1 MAFLLVVIY
10 VAFIGLGVPDSLI
23 GSAWPAVHAELN
35 IPVEAVSII
44 TFIISGCTVLS
55 SMFSAGILNKLGT
68 AKVTAF
74 STAMTAAAL
83 LGFSFAPSFWVMI
96 PLAVVLGLGAGAID
110 SGLNNY
116 VALHFKASHMNFL
129 HCFYGVG
136 VSLSPYLMS
145 LALSDAGWRGGYRYA
160 FYVQTVITI
169 LLIVSLPMWK
179 KTASAGQEEDE
190 KGVNLSILQMAK
202 MPGIRKVWV
211 IMLATNAIEYACGVW
226 GSTYLVEAKGF
237 EAQHGA
243 LALTVYYVGMS
254 IGRFVSGLLSEKIGT
269 WKRIAIGSA
278 ILAPAIAL
286 MLLPLHGAV
295 TVVGLFLVG
304 LGNGS
309 IYPNLIHLTPHNFGK
324 DVSQSVMGSQIACA
338 YIGVMLAPPMVSLI
352 SSVFSIK
359 VYPVLLAVLYVI
371 MIVFLKLFVNN
382 LKKQNRYDR
391 NV

>member
-1 MAFLLVVIY
+1 
-10 VAFIGLGVPDSLI
+10 
-23 GSAWPAVHAELN
+23 
-35 IPVEAVSII
+35 
-44 TFIISGCTVLS
+44 
-55 SMFSAGILNKLGT
+55 
-68 AKVTAF
+68 
-74 STAMTAAAL
+74 
-83 LGFSFAPSFWVMI
+83 
-96 PLAVVLGLGAGAID
+96 
-110 SGLNNY
+110 
-116 VALHFKASHMNFL
+116 
-129 HCFYGVG
+129 
-136 VSLSPYLMS
+136 
-145 LALSDAGWRGGYRYA
+145 
-160 FYVQTVITI
+160 
-169 LLIVSLPMWK
+169 
-179 KTASAGQEEDE
+179 
-190 KGVNLSILQMAK
+190 
-202 MPGIRKVWV
+202 
-211 IMLATNAIEYACGVW
+211 
-226 GSTYLVEAKGF
+226 
-237 EAQHGA
+237 
-243 LALTVYYVGMS
+243 MS

-324 DVSQSVMGSQIACA
+324 DVSQSVMGSQIAFA

>member
-10 VAFIGLGVPDSLI
+10 IAFIGLGVPDSLI
-23 GSAWPAVHAELN
+23 GSAWPAIHSEMN
-35 IPVEAVSII
+35 IPVEAVSIL

-74 STAMTAAAL
+74 STAMTATAL
-83 LGFSFAPSFWVMI
+83 LGFSFAPSFWFMI
-96 PLAVVLGLGAGAID
+96 PLAVILGLGAGAID

-145 LALSDAGWRGGYRYA
+145 QALSNAGWRGGYRYA
-160 FYVQTVITI
+160 FYVQAAITL
-169 LLIVSLPMWK
+169 LLIISVPMWK
-179 KTASAGQEEDE
+179 KSSSAEASEEE
-190 KGVNLSILQMAK
+190 KSVSLSLLQMAK
-202 MPGIRKVWV
+202 MPEVRQVWV

-226 GSTYLVEAKGF
+226 GSTYLVSEKGF
-237 EAQHGA
+237 EAKHGA

-254 IGRFVSGLLSEKIGT
+254 IGRFVSGLLSDKIST
-269 WKRIAIGSA
+269 WKRIGIGTV
-278 ILAPAIAL
+278 ILAPAIAI
-286 MLLPLHGAV
+286 MLLPVHGAV
-295 TVVGLFLVG
+295 TVVGLFLIG

-309 IYPNLIHLTPHNFGK
+309 IYPNMIHLTPHNFGK
-324 DVSQSVMGSQIACA
+324 EASQSVMGSQIAFA
-338 YIGVMLAPPMVSLI
+338 YIGVMLAPPAVSLI
-352 SSVFSIK
+352 SGLFGIK
-359 VYPVLLAVLYVI
+359 IYPVLLAVLYAIMVI
-371 MIVFLKLFVNN
+371 ALKCFVNR
-382 LKKQNRYDR
+382 LKKQNKYNA

>member
-1 MAFLLVVIY
+1 MVFLLVVIY
-10 VAFIGLGVPDSLI
+10 IAFIGLGVPDSLI
-23 GSAWPAVHAELN
+23 GSAWPAIHTELN
-35 IPVEAVSII
+35 IPVEAVSVI

-55 SMFSAGILNKLGT
+55 SIFSAKILNKLGT

-83 LGFSFAPSFWVMI
+83 LGYSFAPSFWLMI

-145 LALSDAGWRGGYRYA
+145 QALSNIGWRGGYRYA
-160 FYVQTVITI
+160 FYVQLGISI
-169 LLIVSLPMWK
+169 LLILSLPLWKKNSSAEQTEEVKSVSLSM
-179 KTASAGQEEDE
+179 
-190 KGVNLSILQMAK
+190 LQMAK
-202 MPGIRKVWV
+202 MPEVRLVWI

-226 GSTYLVEAKGF
+226 GSTYLVEEKGF
-237 EAQHGA
+237 EAEHGA

-254 IGRFVSGLLSEKIGT
+254 IGRFVSGLISDKIST
-269 WKRIAIGSA
+269 WKRIGIGSF
-278 ILAPAIAL
+278 ILAPAVAI
-286 MLLPLHGAV
+286 MLLPLHGAFSV
-295 TVVGLFLVG
+295 AGLFLIG

-309 IYPNLIHLTPHNFGK
+309 IYPNMIHLTPHNFGK
-324 DVSQSVMGSQIACA
+324 EVSQSIMGSQIAFA
-338 YIGVMLAPPMVSLI
+338 YIGVMLAPPAVSLI
-352 SSVFSIK
+352 SGMFGIK
-359 VYPVLLAVLYVI
+359 IYPVLLAVLYVAMVI
-371 MIVFLKLFVNN
+371 ALKCFVNR
-382 LKKQNRYDR
+382 LKKKGKYDD